1 MPAMKNFNPIL
12 SVFLLSVL
20 AFSGCAKIAHM
31 DELLRLKGYS
41 QEKDR
46 QGILVE
52 KQNKSFELLL
62 AAAKSGAL
70 KQYPDDKSIWT
81 KFGRPVLEKKV
92 TIDGARYNVWLYRY
106 STKFFGSDKVYLYF
120 NLQGYL
126 QIYDFS
132 PGGTM
137 TAVHAAPLKKR

>member
-1 MPAMKNFNPIL
+1 MPAMKKRNPFL
-12 SVFLLSVL
+12 FVLLLSVL
-20 AFSGCAKIAHM
+20 AFSGCAKLAHM
-31 DELLRLKGYS
+31 QELLRLKGYS

-52 KQNKSFELLL
+52 KQNKSFERLLS
-62 AAAKSGAL
+62 AAKSGAL
-70 KQYPDDKSIWT
+70 KQYSDDKSIWAA
-81 KFGRPVLEKKV
+81 FGRPVFEKKV
-92 TIDGARYNVWLYRY
+92 TIDGATYNVWMYRY

-120 NLQGYL
+120 DPQGYL

-137 TAVHAAPLKKR
+137 TAVNAASLKKR